1 MSGEGLLE
9 RVKKEKWG
17 IAHIYASFNNTIII
31 ITDLTGAETI
41 ARASGGMVARADRDK
56 PSPWAAMQAAMRAAQ
71 EALAKGIV
79 GVHVKVRAPGGYG
92 SKTPGPG
99 AGPAIRALVRAG
111 LLVDR
116 IEDITP
122 TPTDTIRK
130 PGGRR
135 GRRV

>member
-1 MSGEGLLE
+1 MIKDMSSAKG
-9 RVKKEKWG
+9 KKRWG
-17 IAHIYASFNNTIII
+17 IAHIYASFNNTLII

-41 ARASGGMVARADRDK
+41 ARASGGMVVKADRDK
-56 PSPWAAMQAAMRAAQ
+56 PSPWAAMQAATRAAKI
-71 EALAKGIV
+71 ALEKGIV

-111 LLVDR
+111 LMVDR
-116 IEDITP
+116 IEDVTP
-122 TPTDTIRK
+122 LPTDTIRK

>member
-1 MSGEGLLE
+1 VSGEGLIE

-116 IEDITP
+116 IEDVTP

>member
-1 MSGEGLLE
+1 MSGEGLIE

-122 TPTDTIRK
+122 TPTDSIRK

>member
-1 MSGEGLLE
+1 MSGEGLIE
-9 RVKKEKWG
+9 KVKKEKWG

-79 GVHVKVRAPGGYG
+79 GVHVKVRAPGGYS

-116 IEDITP
+116 IEDVTP